1 MGGRERAVDIGAAR
15 ARDTLARLAAEA
27 RTTRLAAG
35 LSQRDLGE
43 AIGLSRSQVSR
54 IERGLS
60 PELTIVVA
68 SRLFAVLGMNLSV
81 RVYPAGN
88 PIRDAAHAALLERL
102 RARCHRSFRWATE
115 VPFPKPGDLRAWD
128 ATATAPAVRIG
139 IEAET
144 RIRDGQALD
153 RRLALKERDGGMDRM
168 ILLVASTRANHAA
181 LRAYGDILRSRFPVD
196 GRRALELLGAGADP
210 GGNALIVLPGQGR
223 PPITGGSSRSQTA
236 VTSLGVHR
244 THATAKPVG

>member
-81 RVYPAGN
+81 RAYPAGD
-88 PIRDAAHAALLERL
+88 PIRDAAHAVLLERL
-102 RARCHRSFRWATE
+102 HARCHRSFRWATE

-128 ATATAPAVRIG
+128 ATATATATAPVIRIG

-153 RRLALKERDGGMDRM
+153 RRLALKKRDGGMDRM

-181 LRAYGDILRSRFPVD
+181 LRAYGDILRNRFPVD

-210 GGNALIVLPGQGR
+210 GGNALIVL
-223 PPITGGSSRSQTA
+223 
-236 VTSLGVHR
+236 
-244 THATAKPVG
+244 